1 MRRLPRIGGRSLL
14 VSGLAAALLLGA
26 GALGGLRP
34 PEQPT
39 PVAGEVGSRVDRLAA
54 TIDRAQEQLRRV
66 PGDHVTWA
74 ALGTAY
80 LEQSRISADPG
91 WFGRAEGALRRSLAL
106 RPDRNDPAL
115 AGLGAL
121 ANARHDFAA
130 AAGYARQALRINP
143 YSAEAYAVLGDA
155 QTQLGRADEATVAV
169 QALLDLRPG
178 VPALTRAAYD
188 REQRGRTTEAA
199 ALLRQA
205 LALALDPADIAFCRH
220 QLGQLAW
227 HSGDLAGAEREY
239 AAGLAADPGYPPLL
253 RGRAKVAAARG
264 RLDQALTG
272 YAELTG
278 RSPTTDHLLEHAD
291 LLDAA
296 GRSAEADAQ
305 RGLAEA
311 AHRLFMAGGGTDDL
325 AGVAVALARSRPA
338 EALTLARR
346 EWQRRQFAEVADAL
360 ALALHANGR
369 DAEALGYARRAE
381 SLGARD
387 ARYAYHRGIIEL
399 ALGNRDEARRHLRR
413 ALDIN
418 PYFSPV
424 DAPTVVRTLERLGS
438 A

>member
-1 MRRLPRIGGRSLL
+1 MRRLPRIGVRSLL
-14 VSGLAAALLLGA
+14 VTGLVAALLLGA
-26 GALGGLRP
+26 GALRGLRP
-34 PEQPT
+34 PEDPA
-39 PVAGEVGSRVDRLAA
+39 PVAGEVVPRVDRLAA

-74 ALGTAY
+74 ALGMAY
-80 LEQSRISADPG
+80 LEKSRISADPS
-91 WFGRAEGALRRSLAL
+91 WFGRAEGALRRSLTL
-106 RPDRNDPAL
+106 RPDGNDPAL

-121 ANARHDFAA
+121 ANARHDFTG

-143 YSAEAYAVLGDA
+143 YSAEAYTVLGDA
-155 QTQLGRADEATVAV
+155 QTQLGRADEATGAV
-169 QALLDLRPG
+169 QSLLDLRPG
-178 VPALTRAAYD
+178 LPALTRAAYD
-188 REQRGRTTEAA
+188 REQRGRTAEAD

-205 LALALDPADIAFCRH
+205 LDLALDPADIAFCRH
-220 QLGQLAW
+220 QLGELAW
-227 HSGDLAGAEREY
+227 NSGDLSGAEREY

-253 RGRAKVAAARG
+253 HGRAKVAAARG
-264 RLDQALTG
+264 RLDQALAG
-272 YAELTG
+272 YAELTA
-278 RSPTTDHLLEHAD
+278 RSPTPGYLLDHAE

-296 GRSAEADAQ
+296 GRGAEADVQ
-305 RGLAEA
+305 RRLAEA
-311 AHRLFMAGGGTDDL
+311 AHRLFTAGGGTDDL
-325 AGVAVALARSRPA
+325 TGVALALARSRPA

-360 ALALHANGR
+360 AVALHANGR
-369 DAEALGYARRAE
+369 DAEALGHARRAE

-399 ALGNRDEARRHLRR
+399 ALGNRDEGRRHLRR

-424 DAPTVVRTLERLGS
+424 DAPAAARTLERLGP